1 MVEMVQVFYTLK
13 RRGDRYEMLYLYE
26 HRKDESQFSILYPQA
41 LNLAVH
47 ISSPRYTRLVTIS
60 GEINPWIEYLMSRGF
75 QAHESLHCKKQFS
88 HIKINI
94 SKQSV

>member
-26 HRKDESQFSILYPQA
+26 HGKDESQFSILYPQA

-47 ISSPRYTRLVTIS
+47 ISSPIDILA
-60 GEINPWIEYLMSRGF
+60 W
-75 QAHESLHCKKQFS
+75 
-88 HIKINI
+88 
-94 SKQSV
+94 